1 MNCKNCGAPLNPT
14 DKFCQ
19 NCGMVVD
26 GTTNTETLNPTGNQG
41 VSNPMVNDS
50 VQTMNPNPNMPTPNP
65 TMQQPMPGFNSTNGF
80 APKPKNNSLI
90 MIIMGVVI
98 AILLVIVVVLAVT
111 GTKKEETKAPTTE
124 EQETTTPTNTENTNT
139 STIYLSGYSLK
150 IPNTYI
156 QEYSSDGGIELY
168 SDDVAM
174 YLAVI
179 SNANFS
185 QVDLNGIKANIEAEG
200 YTVVEAK
207 EAQYEDV
214 NMAVFAIDLSGDRR
228 LVAYAELPNN
238 SVLAIE
244 LVNISGEFDYDTLEN
259 VVAPIVESA
268 EYGSTSNSI
277 ATDDFKKNIK
287 DFIEQK

>member
-41 VSNPMVNDS
+41 VPNPIANGS
-50 VQTMNPNPNMPTPNP
+50 VQTMNPNPNMATPNQ

-80 APKPKNNSLI
+80 TPKQKNNSLI

-98 AILLVIVVVLAVT
+98 VILLVIVVVLAVT

-124 EQETTTPTNTENTNT
+124 EQDTTTPTNTENTNT
-139 STIYLSGYSLK
+139 STIYLSGYSFK

-174 YLAVI
+174 YMSVMSGYSL
-179 SNANFS
+179 S
-185 QVDLNGIKANIEAEG
+185 QVDLDGTKANIEADG

-207 EAQYEDV
+207 EETYGDA
-214 NMAVFAIDLSGDRR
+214 NMMMFAIDLSGDRR
-228 LVAYAELPNN
+228 IVAYADLPN
-238 SVLAIE
+238 SSLLYIE
-244 LVNISGEFDYDTLEN
+244 IVNISGEFDYDTLEN
-259 VVAPIVESA
+259 VAAPIVESA

-277 ATDDFKKNIK
+277 ATDDFKKNVEGFIK
-287 DFIEQK
+287 KK